1 MKTPVEVLLT
11 VVRIGGKLDSAG
23 DRLRMLLPANCPPEL
38 KDDIRQ
44 HKAALLD
51 LMQLRFLIVRSAVLN
66 ATVFFTSDDATK
78 ESMVAAGADSG
89 SIYTRAEL
97 EVLVRGRI
105 TATEL
110 RLFHAAKQ
118 RFNAKVTNP

>member
-44 HKAALLD
+44 QKPSLLD
-51 LMQLRFLIVRSAVLN
+51 LMRLTFVVFRSRVLN
-66 ATVFFTSDDATK
+66 SIVFFVPDDRTK
-78 ESMVAAGADSG
+78 ESLVSAGADPA

-97 EVLVRGRI
+97 AVLVRSRI
-105 TATEL
+105 SVEEL
-110 RLFHAAKQ
+110 SLIHTAKQ
-118 RFNAKVTNP
+118 RFNAKVTNR